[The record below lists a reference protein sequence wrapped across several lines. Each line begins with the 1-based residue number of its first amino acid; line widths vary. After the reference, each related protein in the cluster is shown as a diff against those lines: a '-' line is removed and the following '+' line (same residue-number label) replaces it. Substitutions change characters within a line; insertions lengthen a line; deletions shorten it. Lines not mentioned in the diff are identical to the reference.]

1 MSPGNQSAR
10 LIRER
15 DRGLFRA
22 MGATL
27 LVSACLVGVVLGIV
41 GLKVTQVRLSYR
53 LDQLRLVRSQ
63 LEEVNRQLRV
73 ELATLRALARIE
85 SKARGELGMLPPSR
99 NQVRLAR
106 EYVPGRAPDAGT
118 HAEGVGHV
126 GRGTAS
132 LRTAWEEPLAP
143 PGPRA
148 R

>member
-1 MSPGNQSAR
+1 MAPGDQSAR
-10 LIRER
+10 VIRER
-15 DRGLFRA
+15 DRGLLMA
-22 MGATL
+22 MGVTL
-27 LVSACLVGVVLGIV
+27 LISACLVGGVLGIV
-41 GLKVTQVRLSYR
+41 GLKVNQVKLSYR
-53 LDQLRLVRSQ
+53 LEQVRLVREQ

-99 NQVRLAR
+99 DQVRMAR
-106 EYVPGRAPDAGT
+106 EYVPGRAPDARGL
-118 HAEGVGHV
+118 

-132 LRTAWEEPLAP
+132 LRTAWEEPPAP

>member
-1 MSPGNQSAR
+1 MTPGDQSAR

-15 DRGLFRA
+15 DRGLLRA

-27 LVSACLVGVVLGIV
+27 LISALLVGGVLGIV
-41 GLKVTQVRLSYR
+41 GLRVHQVKLSYR
-53 LDQLRLVRSQ
+53 LEQLRQTRGQ

-85 SKARGELGMLPPSR
+85 SKARGELGMLSPSR
-99 NQVRLAR
+99 SQVRMAR
-106 EYVPGRAPDAGT
+106 EYVPGSGGA
-118 HAEGVGHV
+118 
-126 GRGTAS
+126 AS
-132 LRTAWEEPLAP
+132 LRTAWEEPQAP

>member
-1 MSPGNQSAR
+1 MTPADQSAR
-10 LIRER
+10 VVRER
-15 DRGLFRA
+15 DRRLWRR

-27 LVSACLVGVVLGIV
+27 LLSACLVGVVLGIV
-41 GLKVTQVRLSYR
+41 ALKVGQVKLSYR
-53 LDQLRLVRSQ
+53 LEHLRQARGQ

-85 SKARGELGMLPPSR
+85 SKARAELGMQPPSR

-106 EYVPGRAPDAGT
+106 EYVPGAG
-118 HAEGVGHV
+118 
-126 GRGTAS
+126 GTAS
-132 LRTAWEEPLAP
+132 LRTAWEESPAL